1 MQGGVQRSGFTVSQ
15 AGNLIYGSSNAAGDV
30 ELIVTDRSG
39 RRLSSLETTGI
50 PSYVRLSPDGLKVA
64 VAELPTGGESSG
76 IWIYDLS
83 TRVPSKFTF
92 GGLNTS
98 PIRSPDGSQL
108 AFSSAHTGMFNL
120 YVKPAT
126 GAAEEQPLHATT
138 TDERAQSWSPDGR
151 YIVFD
156 SRPQSRSGFPQISI
170 LPMRGDRKS
179 FLYLNSAHINSGGQV
194 SPDGRWLAYGSNETG
209 RMEVYVSSF
218 PEAKGKWQVSFTGG
232 QFPRWRKDGR
242 ELFYCRTDGAVMVAE
257 VTPGRDSFAVGS
269 ATQVTERQI
278 FQTSVAVPYDVFP
291 DGQRLIMPAVKS
303 QSMHAPL
310 TLITNWTAELK
321 K

>member
-1 MQGGVQRSGFTVSQ
+1 M
-15 AGNLIYGSSNAAGDV
+15 A
-30 ELIVTDRSG
+30 VT
-39 RRLSSLETTGI
+39 
-50 PSYVRLSPDGLKVA
+50 
-64 VAELPTGGESSG
+64 ELPTGDEPVG

-83 TRVPSKFTF
+83 KRARSKFTF
-92 GGLNTS
+92 GEGNES
-98 PIRSPDGSQL
+98 PIWSPDGSQL
-108 AFSSAHTGMFNL
+108 AFSSARTGTFNL

-138 TDERAQSWSPDGR
+138 DDERPQSWSPDGR
-151 YIVFD
+151 YIVLD
-156 SRPQSRSGFPQISI
+156 SRPQSRLGLPQIAI
-170 LPMRGDRKS
+170 LPMMGDRKP
-179 FLYLNSAHINSGGQV
+179 FPYLNSAHINSGGQV

-218 PEAKGKWQVSFTGG
+218 PQAKGKWQVSFTGG

-242 ELFYCRTDGAVMVAE
+242 ELFYCRIDGALMVAE

-269 ATQVTERQI
+269 ATQVTERRILQGS
-278 FQTSVAVPYDVFP
+278 FDAPYDVFP

>member
-1 MQGGVQRSGFTVSQ
+1 
-15 AGNLIYGSSNAAGDV
+15 
-30 ELIVTDRSG
+30 
-39 RRLSSLETTGI
+39 
-50 PSYVRLSPDGLKVA
+50 
-64 VAELPTGGESSG
+64 
-76 IWIYDLS
+76 
-83 TRVPSKFTF
+83 
-92 GGLNTS
+92 
-98 PIRSPDGSQL
+98 
-108 AFSSAHTGMFNL
+108 MFNL

-138 TDERAQSWSPDGR
+138 DDERPQSWSPDGR

-156 SRPQSRSGFPQISI
+156 SRPQSRLGLPQIAI
-170 LPMRGDRKS
+170 LPMTGDRKP

-232 QFPRWRKDGR
+232 QAPRWRKDSR
-242 ELFYCRTDGAVMVAE
+242 ELFYCRIDGTLMAAE

-278 FQTSVAVPYDVFP
+278 FQGNVYGRSYDVFP
-291 DGQRLIMPAVKS
+291 DGQRLIMLAVKPLPV
-303 QSMHAPL
+303 HAPL